1 MNNNKQDEKIA
12 NMTFA
17 SVYPR
22 YINKVEKK
30 AALKQNFMKLLN
42 GFVLLMKKN
51 SLNSLNRR

>member
-1 MNNNKQDEKIA
+1 MNIYKQDEKIA

-17 SVYPR
+17 SVYPH